1 MLAATQLKQAYQLNV
16 PIAPSFT
23 QAEQLPFKQV
33 FAMIT
38 ELRELG
44 RNGLAKQRWRI
55 LLDNV
60 DFTTQLKLSEYA
72 KISNGLN

>member
-1 MLAATQLKQAYQLNV
+1 MSLLRQVLLKLNN
-16 PIAPSFT
+16 F
-23 QAEQLPFKQV
+23 LFKQV
-33 FAMIT
+33 FVMIR

>member
-1 MLAATQLKQAYQLNV
+1 MSLLRQVLLKLNNFLL
-16 PIAPSFT
+16 SKF
-23 QAEQLPFKQV
+23 

-72 KISNGLN
+72 KKSAMV

>member
-1 MLAATQLKQAYQLNV
+1 
-16 PIAPSFT
+16 
-23 QAEQLPFKQV
+23 
-33 FAMIT
+33 MIT

-60 DFTTQLKLSEYA
+60 DFATQLKL
-72 KISNGLN
+72 LNMPKSAMV